1 MITVKVP
8 FVSFSRSE
16 LDKPLPFCR
25 DQLISHYCTFKTSL
39 LGINNKGQSI
49 SHVPSDAEKELRYS
63 LYFNRPNI
71 LTKCSLITLIRFK
84 RLFWKENWHDLFYHK

>member
-25 DQLISHYCTFKTSL
+25 DQLISNYCTFKTTL
-39 LGINNKGQSI
+39 LGINNTGQSI
-49 SHVPSDAEKELRYS
+49 SHVPFGAERELRDS
-63 LYFNRPNI
+63 LYFIRPNI
-71 LTKCSLITLIRFK
+71 LTKCLPIT
-84 RLFWKENWHDLFYHK
+84 HGCQDQTT

>member
-49 SHVPSDAEKELRYS
+49 NHVLSGAVRELRILS
-63 LYFNRPNI
+63 LFQ
-71 LTKCSLITLIRFK
+71 
-84 RLFWKENWHDLFYHK
+84 